1 MKRQFVRAM
10 AASLALLFCVTAL
23 GQTPP
28 TQGQTP
34 ATQGQMQAAQGQ
46 EDYLDVFSC
55 RVKPEKRS
63 DFDALARKIS
73 DANRANDGDRWIAME
88 ATYGEGNLVNFVS
101 TRRSYGELDQANEAF
116 MKAMATAMGGQA
128 NVQKAFA
135 DFNAT
140 LNSSRSEFR
149 RRRWDLSSN
158 APSDPAARAKLVGA
172 AKWIR
177 TTMVRVRLGHG
188 PDFEAMLKELK
199 AAREKTTPQEITLV
213 SQAVAGQTGTVFYIS
228 TLKSSMA
235 GFDGGTPMPQLL
247 GQEGYQRFL
256 KVSADSVVN
265 TESAIYRLLPD
276 LSNPPPEVASVA
288 SEFWTPQ
295 PAVTAAA
302 TPATTPG
309 KMAAKPRAKAKK

>member
-1 MKRQFVRAM
+1 M

-256 KVSADSVVN
+256 KVSADAVLN

-288 SEFWTPQ
+288 PEFWTPK
-295 PAVTAAA
+295 PAVTTAAA
-302 TPATTPG
+302 TATP